1 MVIVGCRTGVNPV
14 KGINALKKH
23 LNLSHTEAKTIIEKA
38 LNGEAVRVDYDLV
51 LLEDLQEFG
60 FIVK

>member
-1 MVIVGCRTGVNPV
+1 MVIAGCRYGVKPV
-14 KGINALKKH
+14 EGINALKKH
-23 LNLSHTEAKTIIEKA
+23 LNLPHNEAKAIIEKA
-38 LNGEAVRVDYDLV
+38 LDGEAVRVDYDLV